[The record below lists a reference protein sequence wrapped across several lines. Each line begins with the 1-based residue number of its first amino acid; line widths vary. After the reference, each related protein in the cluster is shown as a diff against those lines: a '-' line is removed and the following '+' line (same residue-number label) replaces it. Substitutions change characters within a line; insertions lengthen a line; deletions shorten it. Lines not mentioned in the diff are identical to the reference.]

1 MQKTKMVFTVGPASE
16 TEEVL
21 SQLIEAGMSCSRHN
35 FSHGDHAEHKARLD
49 MVKKLREKYNKPIAI
64 MLDTKGPEIRT
75 HKFVNKKE
83 ELQKGETFTV
93 YCGQEVEGDI
103 TKCSVTYADLYKD
116 VKPGNTILID
126 DGLVGLTVKEV
137 VESEKKIIC
146 EVQNTGMVA
155 THKGV
160 NVPGVSIK
168 LPALTDKD
176 KADLVF
182 GCEQGVD
189 LVAASFIRK
198 AADVL
203 AIRKVLEENGGSE
216 IQIFSKIENQE
227 GVDNI
232 DDIIKFSD
240 GIMVARGDMGVEI
253 PLQNVPMVQK
263 MIIEKCNKAGK
274 PVITATQMLDSM
286 MRNPRPTR
294 AEVSDVANAIYDGT
308 DAVMLSG
315 ESANGSYPVVAAQTM
330 AKICQAVEEN
340 IDYVAALEKRKEAA
354 MTNVANAISLATC
367 TTAMELNAKAI
378 ITATQTG
385 NTAKMVSKYRPAA
398 PVIAVTP
405 SAIVARKLALNFGVL
420 PILSEKVE
428 TTDELIQDAVNKA
441 KEAGCVTDG
450 DLVVV
455 AAGIPV
461 HLSGSTNMLK
471 VHVVGDVLV
480 QGKGMGN
487 AHGFGNA
494 KVVTDS
500 SDLSNIERD
509 DILVVKT
516 LDKNFVEVLDKVAGI
531 ISEEGGLTSH
541 LAVECVSRNIPL
553 ITNAGDATTV
563 IKAGTFVSMDVNR
576 GVVYAG
582 KANLA

>member
-35 FSHGDHAEHKARLD
+35 FSHGDHAEHKTRLD
-49 MVKKLREKYNKPIAI
+49 LVKKLREKYNKPIAI

-286 MRNPRPTR
+286 IRNPRPTR
-294 AEVSDVANAIYDGT
+294 AEVTDVANAIYDGT
-308 DAVMLSG
+308 DAIMLSG
-315 ESANGSYPVVAAQTM
+315 ETAAGKYPVEAVKTM
-330 AKICQAVEEN
+330 ATIAKRAEETMRNRRTKIN
-340 IDYVAALEKRKEAA
+340 KSK
-354 MTNVANAISLATC
+354 NVTDAISYATC
-367 TTAMELNAKAI
+367 TTAMDLDARAI
-378 ITATQTG
+378 LSSTASG
-385 NTAKMVSKYRPAA
+385 HTARMVSKFRPDCPIIATTSDESVRRQLSLTWGVIPVMRNKSANTDQVIVNSIEAA
-398 PVIAVTP
+398 KTAEYVNENDIVVITA
-405 SAIVARKLALNFGVL
+405 GG
-420 PILSEKVE
+420 SETTNLIKVE
-428 TTDELIQDAVNKA
+428 TV
-441 KEAGCVTDG
+441 
-450 DLVVV
+450 
-455 AAGIPV
+455 
-461 HLSGSTNMLK
+461 
-471 VHVVGDVLV
+471 
-480 QGKGMGN
+480 
-487 AHGFGNA
+487 
-494 KVVTDS
+494 
-500 SDLSNIERD
+500 
-509 DILVVKT
+509 
-516 LDKNFVEVLDKVAGI
+516 
-531 ISEEGGLTSH
+531 
-541 LAVECVSRNIPL
+541 
-553 ITNAGDATTV
+553 
-563 IKAGTFVSMDVNR
+563 
-576 GVVYAG
+576 
-582 KANLA
+582 